1 MSSDAS
7 DAPSRDGEDIHPA
20 YERFRELGTRIRT
33 HMGGEAKIAK
43 IHQAHRRTIRE
54 HIELLVDRG
63 SFLEAGTFVA
73 EPREGQDFWAL
84 PGDGI
89 IGGLATI
96 GGRPVTVCGNDDTVR
111 RGTNGP
117 RGSRKLDR
125 LYEMA
130 RRRGTP
136 FIILGQSSGGRLPE
150 NLQPHHFA
158 ESSNHSL
165 FSWLLTRRRDLPLV
179 TVVIGDSF
187 GSSSFYAALSDFVVQ
202 LDGTCLALT
211 SPRVVEAATGENV
224 EMERLGG
231 TSIQS
236 TVTGQI
242 DARAATPD
250 DAYELVRS
258 FLSFLPSHAGAP
270 LPHNDVADLDDDPEI
285 AHLVPSRRTRAYD
298 IRKVIARLVDDRSYL
313 ELKESFSPNIVTA
326 LGRIGGMPI
335 GIVANQ
341 PMRSAGALTPDAC
354 EKATRLICLCDS
366 FGLPVVFLVDNP
378 GFLVGTTAEHGR
390 ALAKSMYFLRA
401 GALARVPKVA
411 VFLRKAFGLGFT
423 VMGGGGQVSADL
435 AVAWPGAEIGFMDPK
450 VAVNVLFAGQAAEL
464 PKEEQ
469 AEFFSD
475 HVDRMATDFAP
486 FGVASSMVID
496 EIIEPAKTRQ
506 VVASFLQQAAPTSS
520 DESAL
525 ASWPFW

>member
-1 MSSDAS
+1 MSSDSS
-7 DAPSRDGEDIHPA
+7 DPLSRDGEGKPPA
-20 YERFRELGTRIRT
+20 YERFRELRTQIRT
-33 HMGGEAKIAK
+33 DMGGAAKIAK
-43 IHQAHRRTIRE
+43 IHQAGRLTVRE
-54 HIELLVDRG
+54 HIELLVDRD

-96 GGRPVTVCGNDDTVR
+96 GGRHVTVCANDDTVR

-130 RRRGTP
+130 QRRGTP

-165 FSWLLTRRRDLPLV
+165 FTWLLTRRRDLPLV

-211 SPRVVEAATGENV
+211 SPRVVEAATGETV

-236 TVTGQI
+236 TITGQI
-242 DARAATPD
+242 DARASTPD
-250 DAYELVRS
+250 EAYELVRS
-258 FLSFLPSHAGAP
+258 FLSLLPSHAGAA
-270 LPHNDVADLDDDPEI
+270 LPREDGVVVDDDPDI
-285 AHLVPSRRTRAYD
+285 AGLVPARRTRAYD
-298 IRKVIARLVDDRSYL
+298 VRKVITRLVDDQAFL

-326 LGRIGGMPI
+326 LGRLGGMPI

-341 PMRSAGALTPDAC
+341 PSRSAGALTPDAC

-366 FGLPVVFLVDNP
+366 FGLPIVFLVDNP

-401 GALARVPKVA
+401 GALARVPKVS

-423 VMGGGGQVSADL
+423 VMGGGGQVAADL

-464 PKEEQ
+464 PIEEQ
-469 AEFFSD
+469 ATFVTD
-475 HVDRMATDFAP
+475 HVERMATDFAP
-486 FGVASSMVID
+486 LGVASSMVID
-496 EIIEPAKTRQ
+496 EIIDPATTRR
-506 VVASFLQQAAPTSS
+506 VVASFLRQASPSEPE
-520 DESAL
+520 ESAL